1 MVIILR
7 NFFFKW
13 TDPVSVLFFFKA
25 PHSAYNLWNPFEALL
40 HENCEFSFTRTIP
53 FFGIFLE
60 NTRSIIQQTFAFT
73 SLQKDFAFL
82 LTDPTAQD
90 FLDPEK
96 SWSIQLISP

>member
-1 MVIILR
+1 MVIILH

-25 PHSAYNLWNPFEALL
+25 PHSPYNLWNPFEALL
-40 HENCEFSFTRTIP
+40 YENCEFSFIKRTIP
-53 FFGIFLE
+53 FFFKEKYEI
-60 NTRSIIQQTFAFT
+60 IIQHTFAFT
-73 SLQKDFAFL
+73 SLQKDFVFL